1 MSKSPYAIIAEP
13 IEKWSENHYYGD
25 FLVTISIDGFE
36 TTEILSF
43 EPGDGYVWEND
54 WWEGEEYVKL
64 LGFIP
69 IDDIRIYG
77 SPDEDQLI
85 HIQDATTEEGET

>member
-1 MSKSPYAIIAEP
+1 MSKSPYAIIAEQ
-13 IEKWSENHYYGD
+13 IEKWSENNYYGD

-43 EPGDGYVWEND
+43 ELGEYVWVND
-54 WWEGEEYVKL
+54 WWEGQEDVKL

-85 HIQDATTEEGET
+85 HIQNATAEDGET

>member
-13 IEKWSENHYYGD
+13 IEKWSENNYYGD
-25 FLVTISIDGFE
+25 FLVTISIDRFE
-36 TTEILSF
+36 TTEILEF
-43 EPGDGYVWEND
+43 ELGEYVWEND
-54 WWEGEEYVKL
+54 WWEGQEDVKL

-85 HIQDATTEEGET
+85 HIKNATAEDGET